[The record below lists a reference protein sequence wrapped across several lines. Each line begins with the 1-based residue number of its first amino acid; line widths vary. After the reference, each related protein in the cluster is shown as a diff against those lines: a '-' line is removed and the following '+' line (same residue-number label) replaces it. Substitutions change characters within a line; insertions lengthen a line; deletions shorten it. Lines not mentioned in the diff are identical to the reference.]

1 MTINTMTWWHSLIYH
16 RFGLPSFWWES
27 RVLHIFLLMKLE
39 DAARSELEA
48 DPGIMIPLLD
58 GSHLSST
65 LGKYSFQI

>member
-1 MTINTMTWWHSLIYH
+1 M
-16 RFGLPSFWWES
+16 
-27 RVLHIFLLMKLE
+27 LHIFLLMKLE